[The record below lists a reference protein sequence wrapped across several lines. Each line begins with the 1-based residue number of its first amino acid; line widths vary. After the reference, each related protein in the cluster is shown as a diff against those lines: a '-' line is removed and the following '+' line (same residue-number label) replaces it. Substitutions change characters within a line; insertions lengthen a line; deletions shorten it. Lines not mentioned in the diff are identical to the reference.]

1 MNRFKFWFWF
11 LLKIVV
17 DGRLEFSYELGSGS
31 VQIITPVR
39 VDDGKRHRAVARRT
53 ARDGSL
59 ELDGVILENGRS
71 PEGPH
76 QVLNTKGNIYVG
88 GLPNAEAMTTGRYI
102 HGLKGCIHHLEI
114 QESGVIN
121 FQRAALSAINVVPC
135 SRYYDTFFLS
145 FSSSFTPSSL
155 RLNICDDAIIAKTI
169 VFLNVCTLSSSHPNH
184 AALWTRWNIHFILGN
199 GGWV

>member
-1 MNRFKFWFWF
+1 M
-11 LLKIVV
+11 
-17 DGRLEFSYELGSGS
+17 
-31 VQIITPVR
+31 
-39 VDDGKRHRAVARRT
+39 ARRT

-135 SRYYDTFFLS
+135 SRYYDTFFFFK

-155 RLNICDDAIIAKTI
+155 RLNICDHAIIEKQSS
-169 VFLNVCTLSSSHPNH
+169 FLNVCTLSSSHPNH
-184 AALWTRWNIHFILGN
+184 AAL
-199 GGWV
+199 

>member
-1 MNRFKFWFWF
+1 MNWITEKDESFKICFWF

-135 SRYYDTFFLS
+135 SRYYDTFF
-145 FSSSFTPSSL
+145 FF
-155 RLNICDDAIIAKTI
+155 
-169 VFLNVCTLSSSHPNH
+169 
-184 AALWTRWNIHFILGN
+184 
-199 GGWV
+199 

>member
-1 MNRFKFWFWF
+1 MNSLVFV
-11 LLKIVV
+11 LVV

-31 VQIITPVR
+31 VQIITA
-39 VDDGKRHRAVARRT
+39 G
-53 ARDGSL
+53 
-59 ELDGVILENGRS
+59 IIQENGRS

-114 QESGVIN
+114 QDSGVIN

-135 SRYYDTFFLS
+135 SRY
-145 FSSSFTPSSL
+145 
-155 RLNICDDAIIAKTI
+155 A
-169 VFLNVCTLSSSHPNH
+169 H
-184 AALWTRWNIHFILGN
+184 
-199 GGWV
+199 